1 MAMLE
6 IKELSF
12 TYPGRKEKALDN
24 INITLEEGSFT
35 VLCGQTGSGK
45 TTLLKLIKREIAPFG
60 RREGAILLEGRD
72 IAELSDRQSVSEI
85 AFVNQ
90 NPDIQLVCDRVWHEL
105 AFTLEG
111 LGADSSL
118 IRRRCG
124 EVSSFLGIA
133 HLFERTTDSLSGG
146 EQQLVCLGAAL
157 VSNPRLL
164 ILDEPL
170 SRLDPVSAMT
180 LINGLRRINSEL
192 GIGVII
198 CEHKLENLPEI
209 SDKIIILHKG
219 RVVYNDSPKGL
230 GEMDFCPVEK
240 NLPPAMQ
247 LFRGLGMKGKCPLN
261 TAEGRQIFENVQV
274 KDKTEDKPV
283 KGKALM
289 EAKGL
294 YFGYGKDKLIL
305 KNTALRLYEGMHYA
319 LMGGNGM
326 GKSTLLYV
334 LSGAYKPL
342 GGKIRSEGKIIMLPQ
357 NPINV
362 FDRDTVGEEV
372 GNDEL
377 LEELGLDAVKNS
389 HPLDISGGQQQLTAF
404 GKAIALKPHI
414 LLLDEPE
421 KALDGDS
428 RHIMGS
434 LIKRLTA
441 EGATVLTVSHDVE
454 FCGEWADYCGLFF
467 DGSIISSGGRY
478 EFFTNNI
485 CYTTSVCKMLGG
497 RAITVGE
504 VLGK

>member
-6 IKELSF
+6 IKDLSF
-12 TYPGRKEKALDN
+12 TYPDKKEKSLDN
-24 INITLEEGSFT
+24 INITIEEGSFT

-45 TTLLKLIKREIAPFG
+45 TTLLKLIKKEIAPFG
-60 RREGAILLEGRD
+60 KREGVILLEGRD
-72 IAELSDRQSVSEI
+72 IAEISDRQSVSEI

-90 NPDIQLVCDRVWHEL
+90 NPRIQLVCDKVWHEL

-111 LGADSSL
+111 LGADSDF

-146 EQQLVCLGAAL
+146 EQQLVCLGGAL
-157 VSNPRLL
+157 VSDPRLL

-170 SRLDPVSAMT
+170 SRLDPVSAAT

-209 SDKIIILHKG
+209 ADKIIMLHKG
-219 RVVYNDSPKGL
+219 RVVYNGSPEGL

-247 LFRGLGMKGKCPLN
+247 LFRGLGLKGECPLN
-261 TAEGRQIFENVQV
+261 TAGGRRIFGNVEV
-274 KDKTEDKPV
+274 VGKTEDKPL
-283 KGKALM
+283 KGEVLL

-305 KNTALRLYEGMHYA
+305 NNISLRLLRGVHYA

-334 LSGAYKPL
+334 LGGAYKPFR
-342 GGKIRSEGKIIMLPQ
+342 GKVQSKGKIIMLPQ
-357 NPINV
+357 NPLNL

-372 GNDEL
+372 GDDRL
-377 LEELGLDAVKNS
+377 VEELGLGNVKNS

-404 GKAIALKPHI
+404 GKALALKPDI

-421 KALDGDS
+421 KALDGANKAV
-428 RHIMGS
+428 MGRF
-434 LIKRLTA
+434 IKKLTA
-441 EGATVLTVSHDVE
+441 EGAAVLTVSHDVE

-467 DGSIISSGGRY
+467 DGNIISSGGRY
-478 EFFTNNI
+478 EFFKNNI

-497 RAITVGE
+497 RAITIGE
-504 VLGK
+504 VLGQ